1 MGINYSCK
9 TKAKAALK
17 LYNQII
23 TYIFEQ
29 EYGELEG
36 NSKAQ
41 NALVEAK
48 KALAEI
54 MARYVK

>member
-1 MGINYSCK
+1 MGLTYSCK
-9 TKAKAALK
+9 TKAKASLK
-17 LYNQII
+17 LYNQIAS
-23 TYIFEQ
+23 YLFEQ
-29 EYGELEG
+29 EYGELKG

-54 MARYVK
+54 INKN